1 MKRSFIIKILYS
13 VGIIGVL
20 LIMIK
25 LFGNTSTS
33 VAKILET
40 LNLLTLLAIV
50 FFSDVVI
57 RRLFIEEAKCNE
69 QTKSTI
75 KELKQENSFLKEKI
89 EELEEKENEAL
100 RLSSY
105 RDRVILELLNSK
117 SKLKDRH
124 KLLHLLSEIFQ
135 AGLIILYKES
145 KQNNQFVVETTYAVP
160 EDYSPSAFELGE
172 GLNGQAAQDGA
183 PMVIENI
190 PEDYISIS
198 SGLGK
203 TNNVTLYLLP
213 IMKEQKCIYL
223 VEMLAFNNS
232 DIAKIWSSLAEKIV
246 EKEIL

>member
-1 MKRSFIIKILYS
+1 MKKSFIIKILYS

-20 LIMIK
+20 LIMIQ

-40 LNLLTLLAIV
+40 LNLIILLAII
-50 FFSDVVI
+50 FFSDIII
-57 RRLFIEEAKCNE
+57 RKLFSEEAKCSE
-69 QTKSTI
+69 ETREII
-75 KELKQENSFLKEKI
+75 KNLQQENSNLTDKI
-89 EELEEKENEAL
+89 EKLEDKENEAL

-117 SKLKDRH
+117 QKIKDRH
-124 KLLHLLSEIFQ
+124 NILHLFSEIFQ

-145 KQNNQFVVETTYAVP
+145 KQNNQFVVEATYAVP
-160 EDYSPSAFELGE
+160 EDYSPSVFELGE
-172 GLNGQAAQDGA
+172 GLNGQAAKDGA

-203 TNNVTLYLLP
+203 TKNVTLYLLP

-223 VEMLAFNNS
+223 VEMLAFSNN
-232 DIAKIWSSLAEKIV
+232 DIAKIWSDIAEKIV